1 MQYRGV
7 FLRSITRSMRQPI
20 LEVKVKPIGLT
31 VSLKSPSPSPDFM
44 GDAYVVQHSRCE
56 VRQSLNLPL
65 GAPVI
70 TKRTDD
76 VRDDTT
82 DTFAD
87 GPGDRGDGL
96 RLHFSGA
103 TRSDVVVERARTI
116 DCGEVPRCSDDRE
129 DMGIVV
135 VGRNPIGDHLMGIG

>member
-1 MQYRGV
+1 MKDPHTSVICRPKA
-7 FLRSITRSMRQPI
+7 RRD

-31 VSLKSPSPSPDFM
+31 VDLKSPSPSPDFM
-44 GDAYVVQHSRCE
+44 GDAYVVQHSRRE

-65 GAPVI
+65 GAPVV
-70 TKRTDD
+70 TKRADG

-87 GPGDRGDGL
+87 GPGDRL

-103 TRSDVVVERARTI
+103 TRSDVVVEQARTI
-116 DCGEVPRCSDDRE
+116 DWGEVSWCSDDRE
-129 DMGIVV
+129 DRRMGIVI
-135 VGRNPIGDHLMGIG
+135 VGRNPIRDHLMGIG